1 MTSRTAVSA
10 MVSPMSC
17 PPPGNAHRVLS
28 RRLISRIRPCSSVTM
43 AEADGT
49 TLLGA
54 GALGSL

>member
-1 MTSRTAVSA
+1 
-10 MVSPMSC
+10 MSW
-17 PPPGNAHRVLS
+17 PPPGSAHRVLS
-28 RRLISRIRPCSSVTM
+28 RRLISRMRPCSSVTM